1 MTKSFTDV
9 VGELAFAQL
18 WQVTLVIA
26 AAAIFT
32 RLACARRAHLAHLV
46 WLVVLIKC
54 LTPPLWSSPTGV
66 FSWAM
71 HRSAVDAESVAPIE
85 TSRVTPA
92 GEPVGTSLDP
102 ILAQATNPPATVR
115 RTTSASPFAGN
126 AAALEQRPMES
137 PPIAKKIVGLLLSV
151 WAAGAVASAG
161 FAVLVAVGSWRAVR
175 RSRCPVDE
183 SAMDLVGSLAR
194 RLDMRHKTRLVLVS
208 APLGPMTFGWI
219 RPAIIVPQSLI
230 VGRSPQEVEPLLA
243 HELIH
248 VRRGDAFIGLLQLAA
263 QCLWWFHP
271 FVWWAN
277 REMGRERERCCDEE
291 VVAGLACPPAT
302 YARSLLNVLEMKRQL
317 RWLGPLPGLRPFEV
331 TKQRLER
338 LMTHSTDFRPRMPRT
353 YWLLL
358 LVGVLIFVPGGRLA
372 RSTEPP
378 SAASPKSNTT
388 AARPETPHSELSR
401 SGTGDVSAAAIV
413 QKVYDSF
420 AWIERAH
427 SLRIRTAYKTRPTA
441 EAVRRDQQH
450 PLGAAYGAAQHLDP
464 RTFYV
469 DSDWAWDEGHIR
481 YAYQNRYEGESD
493 SGRQTR
499 VWDGSLAVE
508 FSERENHSQP
518 TYVLDNKSS
527 IIFSEHLVT
536 FQLLLPW
543 GPGGPHDLW
552 WLPTNVAR
560 FREAS
565 GLAPEDFTLG
575 GEESVDGRP
584 CRVIET
590 SIGGYRL
597 HVGIADGRL
606 YRRTWLLAVGGN
618 TPRDYALALEKVGG
632 PTVKTFAQYG
642 TWIKSLSP
650 AEQAHASHHLL
661 TALAEHSP
669 PKRAKFQQTFAD
681 YREVAPGRWLPFRQS
696 VDQFDL
702 QDPKPS
708 LESHIEQQITEIH
721 TDLPLSKDLF
731 HVELKD
737 GVRVSTDWRYDPPVR
752 YTYRKEQTEAERR
765 ALRDAEQQSRA
776 KRNYID
782 RMIGKQTEVTTPKQ
796 LLAQTQPDNRAD
808 SGPTRKT
815 VASGSRKN
823 SQFPRLIESIPKPG
837 QSDVSADLKEIRV
850 TFDRDMGKGMSWTGS
865 PDSFFPPGDE
875 SQKARWIDSRT
886 CVLPVKLEK
895 GKFYRVGINA
905 DSYRNFRS
913 ARGVSFP
920 SSVIFFATEGASS
933 EVRDRLR
940 VPKIVELKP
949 ANSANEV
956 DPSITELRVTF
967 DVPMGKGMSWTGG
980 GPSYPEGPSGAR
992 AEWSSDGKTCV
1003 LPVTLHPGHSY
1014 RLGLNSLSF
1023 NNFQSESGVPLE
1035 PVVYQFKTR

>member
-1 MTKSFTDV
+1 MTKSFTGI

-32 RLACARRAHLAHLV
+32 RLVCARRAHLAHLV

-71 HRSAVDAESVAPIE
+71 HRSAVGAASVTPIE
-85 TSRVTPA
+85 TSRVMPG
-92 GEPVGTSLDP
+92 GEPLANLPDP
-102 ILAQATNPPATVR
+102 SLAQAAMPPVANRPTPIASPPAGTD
-115 RTTSASPFAGN
+115 
-126 AAALEQRPMES
+126 AAVDQRPMES
-137 PPIAKKIVGLLLSV
+137 PNSANKLVGLLLSV

-183 SAMDLVGSLAR
+183 SAMDLVESLAR
-194 RLDMRHKTRLVLVS
+194 RLGVRQKTRLVLVS
-208 APLGPMTFGWI
+208 EPIGPMTFGWI

-248 VRRGDAFIGLLQLAA
+248 VRRGDALIGLLQLAA

-271 FVWWAN
+271 LVWWAN

-338 LMTHSTDFRPRMPRT
+338 LMTHSTDFRPRMPRV

-358 LVGVLIFVPGGRLA
+358 LAGVLIFVPGGRLA

-378 SAASPKSNTT
+378 SAASQKSNAT
-388 AARPETPHSELSR
+388 AARPEAPHSELSR
-401 SGTGDVSAAAIV
+401 SGTGDVSATAIV

-420 AWIERAH
+420 AWIEKTH
-427 SLRIRTAYKTRPTA
+427 SFRIRTEYKFRHSA
-441 EAVRRDQQH
+441 EVVRRDQEH
-450 PLGAAYGAAQHLDP
+450 PQAAAYGGNSHLDP

-469 DSDWAWDEGHIR
+469 DSDWAWDAGHIR
-481 YAYQNRYEGESD
+481 YAYQNHYEGESD
-493 SGRQTR
+493 ARRQTR

-508 FSERENHSQP
+508 FAERTDHTQP

-527 IIFSEHLVT
+527 IMFSEHLVS
-536 FQLLLPW
+536 FQLMLPW

-552 WLPTNVAR
+552 WLPTNVAQ

-565 GLAPEDFTLG
+565 GTAPQDFTLFR
-575 GEESVDGRP
+575 EETVDGRP
-584 CRVIET
+584 CRVVET

-597 HVGIADGRL
+597 HVGSADGRL
-606 YRRTWLLAVGGN
+606 YRRTWLLSVGGN
-618 TPRDYALALEKVGG
+618 HPGEYERAFEKVGG
-632 PTVKTFAQYG
+632 PRAKNYSQYQA
-642 TWIKSLSP
+642 WVKSLSP
-650 AEQAHASHHLL
+650 AEQAHASHRLL
-661 TALAEHSP
+661 TVLAEHAA
-669 PKRAKFQQTFAD
+669 PKRVKFEETFAD

-702 QDPKPS
+702 QDSSPKPS
-708 LESHIEQQITEIH
+708 PESHSEQQITEIH
-721 TDLPLSKDLF
+721 VDTPLSKDLF
-731 HVELKD
+731 HVDLKD
-737 GVRVSTDWRYDPPVR
+737 GVRVSTDWRYGPPIK
-752 YTYRKEQTEAERR
+752 YTYRKDQTEAERR
-765 ALRDAEQQSRA
+765 ALRDAEQKQRDA
-776 KRNYID
+776 EQKRRD
-782 RMIGKQTEVTTPKQ
+782 ARSTSKKVA
-796 LLAQTQPDNRAD
+796 LAGDQPGDPAGGS
-808 SGPTRKT
+808 SGPSRKT
-815 VASGSRKN
+815 VAPNSRRNSG
-823 SQFPRLIESIPKPG
+823 FPHLIDSVPKAG

-850 TFDRDMGKGMSWTGS
+850 TFDRDMGKGMSWTGD
-865 PDSFFPPGDE
+865 PDFFFPPIDE
-875 SQKARWIDSRT
+875 SQKARWIDART
-886 CVLPVKLEK
+886 CVLPVRLEK
-895 GKFYRVGINA
+895 GKYYRVGIN
-905 DSYRNFRS
+905 SSGYGNFRTT
-913 ARGVSFP
+913 RGISFP
-920 SSVIFFATEGASS
+920 SSVIFFATEGASA
-933 EVRDRLR
+933 EVRDKLR

-949 ANSANEV
+949 ANNANEV

-1003 LPVTLHPGHSY
+1003 LPVTLQPGHSY